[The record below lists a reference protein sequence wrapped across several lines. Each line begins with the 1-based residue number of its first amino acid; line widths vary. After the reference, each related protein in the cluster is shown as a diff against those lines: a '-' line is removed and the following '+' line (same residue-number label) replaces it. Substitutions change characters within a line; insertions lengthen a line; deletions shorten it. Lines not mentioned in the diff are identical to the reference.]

1 VVSEF
6 TFDFSACIKKH
17 FDSIAQEQNKS
28 TEALMAEVL
37 YDWLLTQSKPPGEAP
52 VATSILPAATN
63 EEPKKK
69 LTGWG
74 ALTPEQRKEYAARG
88 GQATKAK
95 IEAARAAGKPV
106 KKKRSA
112 KPRRQKKGHT
122 LNPMAADDLK
132 DS

>member
-37 YDWLLTQSKPPGEAP
+37 YDWLLTKGRKDTTVP
-52 VATSILPAATN
+52 VPAAN
-63 EEPKKK
+63 DEPKKK
-69 LTGWG
+69 LTGW
-74 ALTPEQRKEYAARG
+74 ATLTPEQRKEYAARG

-95 IEAARAAGKPV
+95 KEAARAAGKPV
-106 KKKRSA
+106 KQKRTTKSRSKKVSQLRKLLVA
-112 KPRRQKKGHT
+112 
-122 LNPMAADDLK
+122 M
-132 DS
+132 